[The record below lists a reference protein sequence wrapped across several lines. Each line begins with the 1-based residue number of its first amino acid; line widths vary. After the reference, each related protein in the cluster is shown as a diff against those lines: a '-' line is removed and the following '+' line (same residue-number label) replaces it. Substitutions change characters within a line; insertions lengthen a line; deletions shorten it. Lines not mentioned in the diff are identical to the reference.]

1 MDYYDI
7 LLISRSASAEE
18 IQKAYRTLAKKYH
31 PDVYD
36 GDKDFAEEQMKFI
49 NEAYSVLSDPQAR
62 KEYDQKLNETENK
75 SNSESS
81 SKEHNADNTY
91 NNVQNAEHEETLQNI
106 SVQNRFK
113 IPTNHKY
120 AHG

>member
-91 NNVQNAEHEETLQNI
+91 NNV
-106 SVQNRFK
+106 
-113 IPTNHKY
+113 
-120 AHG
+120 